1 MFSTILDDDLESMDA
16 LVKLTEASH
25 AEVSSVR
32 YPASCSR
39 RAERSGNAELMRVMR
54 QPG

>member
-16 LVKLTEASH
+16 LVKLTEASR
-25 AEVSSVR
+25 AEIFLMRCLVSC
-32 YPASCSR
+32 PR